1 MASMRAS
8 PGCNSNPARPRSAKR
23 MRRASGRL
31 TFAVDGHSNYGRG
44 LPPALCRD
52 GVRRRPYLA
61 RYFRRSRVTVRS
73 TTLAREG
80 RVLKPTPA
88 RPWGGVVDHLVL
100 LKPRVMSLVVFT
112 GAVGFALAPGPIDW
126 MRLLATLSAMAGGA
140 GACGALNMW
149 WDADIDANMA
159 RTAMRPI
166 PRGVVPPL
174 EALAIGIL
182 LSVVSVA
189 ALALKVNGLA
199 AALLALTIAI
209 YVPLYTMVL
218 KRSTPMNI
226 VIGGAAGALPPVIGW
241 AAAMDS
247 VSAGPIAMFLITF
260 LWTPPHFWALALCRS
275 GDYERVGVP
284 MLPNVVGP
292 VKTCRQIVAYSLLL
306 VPASFGPMLI
316 PGVGLLYGAVAVAA
330 NAGFLWRAA
339 ALYRVRDGEESARRK
354 AAMGLFGFSI
364 LYLFVLFAAMLVE
377 VLLRGRV

>member
-1 MASMRAS
+1 M
-8 PGCNSNPARPRSAKR
+8 
-23 MRRASGRL
+23 
-31 TFAVDGHSNYGRG
+31 
-44 LPPALCRD
+44 
-52 GVRRRPYLA
+52 
-61 RYFRRSRVTVRS
+61 TVRS
-73 TTLAREG
+73 TTIG
-80 RVLKPTPA
+80 RKGVDRSASPA
-88 RPWGGVVDHLVL
+88 RSRGGVVDHLVL

-112 GAVGFALAPGPIDW
+112 GAVGFALAPAPIDW
-126 MRLLATLSAMAGGA
+126 VKLLAALSAMAAGA

-189 ALALKVNGLA
+189 GLAIKVNLLA

-218 KRSTPMNI
+218 KRSTPLNI

-241 AAAMDS
+241 AAATNS
-247 VSAGPIAMFLITF
+247 LSAGPIALFLITF

-292 VKTCRQIVAYSLLL
+292 VRTCRQIVAYSVLL
-306 VPASFGPMLI
+306 VPASLGPLLI

-330 NAGFLWRAA
+330 GAGFIWRALV
-339 ALYRVRDGEESARRK
+339 LYRLRDGEEPARRK
-354 AAMGLFGFSI
+354 AAMALFGFSI
-364 LYLFVLFAAMLVE
+364 FYLFILFAAMLAE
-377 VLLRGRV
+377 VMLRGRV

>member
-1 MASMRAS
+1 MIAATAFEGAS
-8 PGCNSNPARPRSAKR
+8 
-23 MRRASGRL
+23 
-31 TFAVDGHSNYGRG
+31 D
-44 LPPALCRD
+44 
-52 GVRRRPYLA
+52 LA

-73 TTLAREG
+73 TTVPRES
-80 RVLKPTPA
+80 RVRSPAEA
-88 RPWGGVVDHLVL
+88 RPWDGVLDHLVL

-112 GAVGFALAPGPIDW
+112 GGVGFALAPAPMDW
-126 MRLLATLSAMAGGA
+126 MKLLATLSAMAGGA

-149 WDADIDANMA
+149 WDADIDANMS

-189 ALALKVNGLA
+189 ALAIKVNVLA

-292 VKTCRQIVAYSLLL
+292 VKTCRQIVAYSVLL
-306 VPASFGPMLI
+306 VPASLGPMLI

-330 NAGFLWRAA
+330 NSGFLWRAF
-339 ALYRVRDGEESARRK
+339 ALYRLRDGDESARRK

-364 LYLFVLFAAMLVE
+364 LYLFVLFAAMLAE

>member
-1 MASMRAS
+1 MVELS
-8 PGCNSNPARPRSAKR
+8 RPR
-23 MRRASGRL
+23 
-31 TFAVDGHSNYGRG
+31 FAAMAFEG
-44 LPPALCRD
+44 ALD
-52 GVRRRPYLA
+52 VA

-73 TTLAREG
+73 TTLARED

-100 LKPRVMSLVVFT
+100 LKQRVMSLVVFT
-112 GAVGFALAPGPIDW
+112 GAVGFALVPAPIDW

-189 ALALKVNGLA
+189 ALAIKVNALA

-218 KRSTPMNI
+218 KRSTPLNI

-241 AAAMDS
+241 AAAMNS

-330 NAGFLWRAA
+330 NAGFLWRAF
-339 ALYRVRDGEESARRK
+339 ALYRLRDGEESARRK
-354 AAMGLFGFSI
+354 AAMALFGFSI
-364 LYLFVLFAAMLVE
+364 LYLFVLFAAMLAE
-377 VLLRGRV
+377 VMLRGRV

>member
-1 MASMRAS
+1 VTVPSTTIARENRVRS
-8 PGCNSNPARPRSAKR
+8 PGLAGAW
-23 MRRASGRL
+23 
-31 TFAVDGHSNYGRG
+31 
-44 LPPALCRD
+44 D
-52 GVRRRPYLA
+52 GVL
-61 RYFRRSRVTVRS
+61 
-73 TTLAREG
+73 
-80 RVLKPTPA
+80 
-88 RPWGGVVDHLVL
+88 DHLVL

-112 GAVGFALAPGPIDW
+112 GAVGFALAPAPMDW
-126 MRLLATLSAMAGGA
+126 MKLLATLSAMAGGA

-182 LSVVSVA
+182 LSIVSVA
-189 ALALKVNGLA
+189 ALAIKVNVLA

-241 AAAMDS
+241 AAAMNS

-306 VPASFGPMLI
+306 LPASFGPMLI
-316 PGVGLLYGAVAVAA
+316 PGVGLVYGAVAAAA
-330 NAGFLWRAA
+330 NAGFLWRAF
-339 ALYRVRDGEESARRK
+339 ALYRLRDGEESARRK
-354 AAMGLFGFSI
+354 AAMALFGFSI
-364 LYLFVLFAAMLVE
+364 LYLFVLFAAMLAE

>member
-1 MASMRAS
+1 
-8 PGCNSNPARPRSAKR
+8 
-23 MRRASGRL
+23 
-31 TFAVDGHSNYGRG
+31 
-44 LPPALCRD
+44 
-52 GVRRRPYLA
+52 
-61 RYFRRSRVTVRS
+61 VTVRS
-73 TTLAREG
+73 TTVARKG
-80 RVLKPTPA
+80 GNRSAAAP
-88 RPWGGVVDHLVL
+88 RSWDGVVDHLVL

-112 GAVGFALAPGPIDW
+112 GAVGFALAPTPIDW
-126 MRLLATLSAMAGGA
+126 MKLIAALSAMAAGA

-166 PRGVVPPL
+166 PRGVVPPI

-182 LSVVSVA
+182 LTVVSVA
-189 ALALKVNGLA
+189 GLAIQVNVLA

-218 KRSTPMNI
+218 KRSTPLNI

-241 AAAMDS
+241 AAATNS
-247 VSAGPIAMFLITF
+247 LSAGPIAMFLITF

-292 VKTCRQIVAYSLLL
+292 AKTCRQIVAYSVLL
-306 VPASFGPMLI
+306 VPASLGPLLI
-316 PGVGLLYGAVAVAA
+316 PGVGLLYGAVAIGADAA
-330 NAGFLWRAA
+330 LLWRAIG
-339 ALYRVRDGEESARRK
+339 LYRLREGDESARRK

-364 LYLFVLFAAMLVE
+364 LYLFILFAAMLAE
-377 VLLRGRV
+377 AMLRGRV

>member
-1 MASMRAS
+1 M
-8 PGCNSNPARPRSAKR
+8 
-23 MRRASGRL
+23 
-31 TFAVDGHSNYGRG
+31 
-44 LPPALCRD
+44 
-52 GVRRRPYLA
+52 
-61 RYFRRSRVTVRS
+61 TVRS
-73 TTLAREG
+73 TLAARRAAAGGSEA
-80 RVLKPTPA
+80 VA

-112 GAVGFALAPGPIDW
+112 GAVGFALAPAQIDW
-126 MRLLATLSAMAGGA
+126 MKLIATLSAMAAGA

-174 EALAIGIL
+174 EALAIGIVL
-182 LSVVSVA
+182 AVVSVA
-189 ALALKVNGLA
+189 ALAIKANGLA

-218 KRSTPMNI
+218 KRSTPLNI

-241 AAAMDS
+241 AAATSS
-247 VSAGPIAMFLITF
+247 VSAGPIAMFLIIF

-284 MLPNVVGP
+284 MLPNVVGAA
-292 VKTCRQIVAYSLLL
+292 KTCRQIVAYSVLL
-306 VPASFGPMLI
+306 VLASFGPLLI
-316 PGVGLLYGAVAVAA
+316 PGVGLLYGAVAIAA
-330 NAGFLWRAA
+330 NAGFLWRAL
-339 ALYRVRDGEESARRK
+339 ALYRLREGEESARRK

-364 LYLFVLFAAMLVE
+364 LYLFILFAAMLAE
-377 VLLRGRV
+377 AILRGRV

>member
-1 MASMRAS
+1 MSAADAVSDRVYKAPFDAIAICSSSRQRFLWSTGVAFMVEV
-8 PGCNSNPARPRSAKR
+8 GPRLGAITE
-23 MRRASGRL
+23 A
-31 TFAVDGHSNYGRG
+31 
-44 LPPALCRD
+44 PRD
-52 GVRRRPYLA
+52 GVLL
-61 RYFRRSRVTVRS
+61 RRSKVTVRS
-73 TTLAREG
+73 TAVARKG
-80 RVLKPTPA
+80 GNRGAAAP
-88 RPWGGVVDHLVL
+88 RSWDGVVDHLIL

-112 GAVGFALAPGPIDW
+112 GAVGFALAPAPIDW
-126 MRLLATLSAMAGGA
+126 MKLLAALSAMAAGA

-166 PRGVVPPL
+166 PRGVVPPI

-182 LSVVSVA
+182 LTVVSVA
-189 ALALKVNGLA
+189 GLAIKVNLLA

-218 KRSTPMNI
+218 KRLTPLNI

-241 AAAMDS
+241 AAATNS
-247 VSAGPIAMFLITF
+247 LSAGPIAMFLITF

-292 VKTCRQIVAYSLLL
+292 VKTCRQIVAYSVLL
-306 VPASFGPMLI
+306 VPASLGPLLI
-316 PGVGLLYGAVAVAA
+316 PGVGLLYGGVAVAA
-330 NAGFLWRAA
+330 DAALLWRAL
-339 ALYRVRDGEESARRK
+339 ALYRLREGDESARRK

-364 LYLFVLFAAMLVE
+364 LYLFILFAAMLAE
-377 VLLRGRV
+377 AMLRGRV